1 MPSDTLLWLWDNWVT
16 ERSYKVFFR
25 AALAIL
31 KLSELTLLQLDLESI
46 MTYLSQFPHES
57 VWVLEKENL
66 VPTALSIKITDA
78 MLRKVQRKLDLD
90 KERGASGVGWTRARP
105 EGIADSA
112 IDPVGSDDGDGGGD
126 RSLARERA
134 RHRRHEGIHGSG
146 APPVQAALRANGE
159 ICTRGGRS
167 RSAAAAAAAAAASNS
182 RGAVALEAIC
192 GRSFSQADGSDESS
206 SSGGSAG
213 GSVAAAGLGPGV
225 GFDMTELKALSGGS
239 GGSGKVEGG
248 PAEKH
253 HKGWAPTASPCIF
266 GYHSTDAGTISPRD
280 GGARRRR
287 DLSVSDTLDGDA
299 EPPAGPSKVPPLR
312 GWESSSSSP
321 SPPPLPSRP
330 LEPSADGRHGGLE
343 RPSHVWPRPVD
354 AARAGRKPDLDDDS
368 DGESMPQMVPL
379 HRLPSIGTGSGDGP
393 TAAGARPRQ
402 SLCAA
407 TKKNEKSTAAAAA
420 HKPKKKLGGKA
431 EYAML
436 PLASAE

>member
-1 MPSDTLLWLWDNWVT
+1 MILRRLTPPNTNGYLRLWW
-16 ERSYKVFFR
+16 R
-25 AALAIL
+25 
-31 KLSELTLLQLDLESI
+31 
-46 MTYLSQFPHES
+46 
-57 VWVLEKENL
+57 EKQ
-66 VPTALSIKITDA
+66 ITDA

-105 EGIADSA
+105 EEIADSA
-112 IDPVGSDDGDGGGD
+112 NDPVGSDDGDGGGD

-146 APPVQAALRANGE
+146 APPVQAALHATGE
-159 ICTRGGRS
+159 ICARGGRS
-167 RSAAAAAAAAAASNS
+167 RSAAAAAAASSS

-192 GRSFSQADGSDESS
+192 GHSFSHADGSDESS

-213 GSVAAAGLGPGV
+213 GSAAAGLGPGV
-225 GFDMTELKALSGGS
+225 GVDMTELKALGGGS
-239 GGSGKVEGG
+239 DGSGKVEGS
-248 PAEKH
+248 PAERH

-266 GYHSTDAGTISPRD
+266 GDHSTHAGTISPR

-287 DLSVSDTLDGDA
+287 DLSVSDTLDGHE

-321 SPPPLPSRP
+321 SPPPLLSRA

-354 AARAGRKPDLDDDS
+354 AAKAGRKPDLHDDS

-379 HRLPSIGTGSGDGP
+379 HRLPSINTGSGDGP
-393 TAAGARPRQ
+393 AAAGARSRQ

-407 TKKNEKSTAAAAA
+407 KKNGESAAAA